1 MPETPK
7 PTLPIEVDLHAAPAS
22 ARPAAAVPSTE
33 VDPHVT
39 IRVDRPVDVRFSF
52 EHTQPKVGVT
62 ASVVSHIVL
71 AVIAFLVMRYT
82 PEAQSLPPEP
92 DKMPAD
98 IVWLAEPGP
107 GGGGGG
113 GGTKNPE
120 PPKKAELPGKEKI
133 TVPVEKKPEPAPPKE
148 EPPPVEAPMIPAKS
162 MASTE
167 QTLAGVIKSEAPVTV
182 SQGTGSGGGAGTGT
196 GSGIGPGTGSG
207 LGPGWGGGQG
217 GGAYRPGSGVTV
229 PVPLKEVKPLYTA
242 DAMRAKVQGTVWLEC
257 IVMPDGTVGDVRVT
271 KSLDSVFGLDQEA
284 IKAARQWRFRPG
296 TRQGEP
302 VPVIVTI
309 ELTFTLR

>member
-1 MPETPK
+1 MPDTPK
-7 PTLPIEVDLHAAPAS
+7 PT
-22 ARPAAAVPSTE
+22 PSNE

-39 IRVDRPVDVRFSF
+39 IRSDRPVEVHFSF
-52 EHTQPKVGVT
+52 EHAQSRVGVT
-62 ASVVSHIVL
+62 ASVSSHI
-71 AVIAFLVMRYT
+71 AMAFIAFLVMRYT
-82 PEAQSLPPEP
+82 PRAESVAPEP
-92 DKMPAD
+92 ERLPSE

-113 GGTKNPE
+113 GGNKMPE

-133 TVPVEKKPEPAPPKE
+133 TVPVEKKPDPTPEKPK
-148 EPPPVEAPMIPAKS
+148 EPPPVEEPVIPAKN
-162 MASTE
+162 MAAAE
-167 QTLAGVIKSEAPVTV
+167 QTLAGVIKSEAPVTA
-182 SQGTGSGGGAGTGT
+182 SQGSGSLGGAGTGT

-207 LGPGWGGGQG
+207 LGPGRGGGTG
-217 GGAYRPGSGVTV
+217 GGAYQPGSGVTV
-229 PVPLKEVKPLYTA
+229 PVPLKEVKPAYTA

-257 IVMPDGTVGDVRVT
+257 IVMPDGTVGDVRIT

-296 TRQGEP
+296 TRLGEP